1 MADLFDFK
9 VGGLGFHITAHMIAI
24 AALFVACFAITGYIS
39 FRDDTIGSEPLKVLD
54 DLTMDGVLDGGKR
67 NVVAVTT
74 SDTTRDITERS
85 GTVFYLTQSGTAQMN
100 FVLPAPSLGLEYE
113 FILSGADTNCVVAIY
128 PNGYTET
135 GGLPATVLANT
146 MEIIRTDD
154 DGNNEV
160 VASAVGNATADGA
173 GGIEF
178 IAGALSGDRVKF
190 TCVHTG
196 TVATSTPH
204 WMGRAITSVSGGIA
218 AST

>member
-1 MADLFDFK
+1 
-9 VGGLGFHITAHMIAI
+9 MIAI

-113 FILSGADTNCVVAIY
+113 FILSGADTNCVV
-128 PNGYTET
+128 
-135 GGLPATVLANT
+135 
-146 MEIIRTDD
+146 
-154 DGNNEV
+154 GNNEV